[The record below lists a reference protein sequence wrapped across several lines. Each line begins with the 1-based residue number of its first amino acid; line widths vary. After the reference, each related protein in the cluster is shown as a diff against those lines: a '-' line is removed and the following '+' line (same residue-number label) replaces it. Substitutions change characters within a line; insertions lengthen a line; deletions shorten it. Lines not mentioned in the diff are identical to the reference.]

1 MTLRSGAT
9 CHLRGLWV
17 KRSELGNYKSELPV
31 PHAECFLWPLPH
43 KGIIFW
49 HRHECKHGLQRGAT
63 RGLQDRA
70 DTIAQPWM
78 WVLSKHDFRSRKL
91 FEGQTTKELTAKN
104 LWARKMWKV
113 ILSCLFH
120 NKTLSVTYPA
130 NSSEFTA
137 ENAGGYLL
145 PLHRGSKSCMNAL
158 HDVDEW
164 HTCKRPGNPQWER
177 SLRKYSARLA
187 KDTHSSLSIF
197 VTIHLPWRNKMSRK

>member
-1 MTLRSGAT
+1 MLNAFCDH
-9 CHLRGLWV
+9 CHTKALSFDTGMNA
-17 KRSELGNYKSELPV
+17 SMGYKEEQHV
-31 PHAECFLWPLPH
+31 AFRTE
-43 KGIIFW
+43 
-49 HRHECKHGLQRGAT
+49 
-63 RGLQDRA
+63 A

-158 HDVDEW
+158 HDADEW
-164 HTCKRPGNPQWER
+164 HTCKRPGNPQRER
-177 SLRKYSARLA
+177 SSRKYSASLA
-187 KDTHSSLSIF
+187 KDTHSSLSSF